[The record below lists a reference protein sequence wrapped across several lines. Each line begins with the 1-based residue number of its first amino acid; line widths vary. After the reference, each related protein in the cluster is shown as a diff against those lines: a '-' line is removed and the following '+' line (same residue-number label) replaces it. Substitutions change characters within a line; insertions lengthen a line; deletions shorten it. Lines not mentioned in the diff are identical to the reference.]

1 MEKLFTSLAYKYVAL
16 ALMMAEANHAVR
28 QLEVTGWKPVEPSGV
43 VSYYVAP
50 PRLRPGG
57 SLDTQTHVFGF
68 GSQGNLQFIHRREP
82 KPDISL
88 EERHQQWA
96 NMKSLVGTNEAY
108 ALASN
113 WLVRLEVDV
122 PTLEKS
128 HPWSVTQEYYHP
140 GGQTSLRVM
149 LPRYEVRWGTNQS
162 RPAVWVSI
170 FGPTKEAIHIRQE
183 DISFS
188 KRPRGLVKDAER
200 LLAIPNGE
208 FATWS
213 VLEKSNLVV
222 ESSIATYAEF
232 PLPIV
237 VPRDR
242 VTNSTARQAVES
254 SNSLKPPHSLK
265 PNQERIHNVP
275 SKNAKPGP

>member
-1 MEKLFTSLAYKYVAL
+1 MEKLITSLAYKYVAL
-16 ALMMAEANHAVR
+16 ALMMAEASHALR
-28 QLEVTGWKPVEPSGV
+28 QLEVTGWKPVEPSDV

-68 GSQGNLQFIHRREP
+68 GSKGNLQFIHRREL
-82 KPDISL
+82 KPDLSL
-88 EERHQQWA
+88 EERHQRWA
-96 NMKSLVGTNEAY
+96 AMKSLVGTNEAY

-122 PTLEKS
+122 SALEKA
-128 HPWSVTQEYYHP
+128 HPCSVTQEYYHP
-140 GGQTSLRVM
+140 GGQTSRKVM

-170 FGPTKEAIHIRQE
+170 FGPTKEPIHIRQE

-188 KRPRGLVKDAER
+188 RRLRGLVKDAER

-222 ESSIATYAEF
+222 ESSVASYAGF
-232 PLPIV
+232 PLPV
-237 VPRDR
+237 VLPRDR
-242 VTNSTARQAVES
+242 ATNSTARQEVES
-254 SNSLKPPHSLK
+254 SNSLKPPHSLNPK
-265 PNQERIHNVP
+265 KERIQNVP
-275 SKNAKPGP
+275 SKDSKPVP